1 MGLTYNRYGM
11 SDYDNIK
18 YICQKTNT
26 TLMQLLNDIKKCP
39 ANSIEMAKDDFNIA
53 IGECQSCS
61 RIFFT
66 SNLNDDE
73 RKDILNDIAN
83 IQIKMYELKCM
94 IDINIK
100 TTIVISNN

>member
-26 TLMQLLNDIKKCP
+26 TLIQLLNDIKKCP
-39 ANSIEMAKDDFNIA
+39 ANFNIA

-94 IDINIK
+94 IDNNIK